1 MTGFSV
7 AGLARKWCPAMEHS
21 QPYSVADRCCCG
33 ELTGALR
40 EALEG
45 AERIVMETEL
55 VLDESPFRK
64 WTTKGGSFAKQ
75 VAAAIAALHK
85 SP

>member
-1 MTGFSV
+1 MSDFSL

-21 QPYSVADRCCCG
+21 QPYSAADRCCCG

-40 EALEG
+40 EALEE
-45 AERIVMETEL
+45 AERVIQEYVTSNPAL
-55 VLDESPFRK
+55 GPLNIASL
-64 WTTKGGSFAKQ
+64 Q
-75 VAAAIAALHK
+75 VIAAAIAALHK